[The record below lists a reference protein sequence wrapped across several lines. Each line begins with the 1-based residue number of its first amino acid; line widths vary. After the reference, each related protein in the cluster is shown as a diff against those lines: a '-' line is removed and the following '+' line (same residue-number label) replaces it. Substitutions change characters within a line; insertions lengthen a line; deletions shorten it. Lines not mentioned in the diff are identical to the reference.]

1 MIMALRSGI
10 TLTPTQRGELQ
21 AHLRRRNLPA
31 SVAIRMRIVLMLD
44 EGASYSD
51 IKEKLDTTAPTI
63 SLWKRRYREE
73 GLVGLATFHPGQPPQ
88 KLTPQLRAKLLA
100 KTQQKPLDGSTH
112 WSLRKMA
119 AVMGV
124 GKDLVRQVWREAELK
139 PHRLNRYMAS
149 DDPQFEE
156 KAAQIIGLYL
166 NPPQHAAVFC
176 VDEKSA
182 IQALDR
188 LDRCRPLSPGRAER
202 HGFEYYRHGTLSL
215 YAALNPQTGEVIGQ
229 TAPRH
234 TSQEFVTFLGEVVAS
249 QPSKHE
255 VHIILDNLSAHKTPL
270 VRQFLAAHP
279 NVQLHFTPTYS
290 SWLNQVEIWFSKLQ
304 REVIDRGIF
313 TSVGDLRRKILRYI
327 RLYAKSAKPFLW
339 KYSDPRRRIQPW

>member
-1 MIMALRSGI
+1 MIM
-10 TLTPTQRGELQ
+10 TLSFRISLTATQRGELQ

-31 SVAIRMRIVLMLD
+31 SVAVRMKIVLMLD
-44 EGASYSD
+44 EGASYTD

-73 GLVGLATFHPGQPPQ
+73 GLMGLATFHPGQPPQ
-88 KLTPQLRAKLLA
+88 KLTPQLRAKILA
-100 KTQQKPLDGSTH
+100 KTQQAPPDGSTH

-124 GKDLVRQVWREAELK
+124 GKDLIRQVWQEAELK
-139 PHRLNRYMAS
+139 PHRLDRYMAS

-156 KAAQIIGLYL
+156 KATEIIGLYL

-188 LDRCRPLSPGRAER
+188 LDRRLPLSPGRAER

-215 YAALNPQTGEVIGQ
+215 FAALNPQTGEVIGL

-234 TSQEFVTFLGEVVAS
+234 TSQQFVTFLGEVVGT
-249 QPSKHE
+249 QPAGRE
-255 VHIILDNLSAHKTPL
+255 IHIILDNLSAHKTPL
-270 VRQFLAAHP
+270 VRQFLDAHP
-279 NVQLHFTPTYS
+279 NVNLHFTPTYS
-290 SWLNQVEIWFSKLQ
+290 SWLNQVESWFSKLQ

-313 TSVGDLRRKILRYI
+313 TSVADLRRKILRYI
-327 RLYAKSAKPFLW
+327 RLYAKSARPFRW
-339 KYSDPRRRIQPW
+339 KYADPQRRIHPW